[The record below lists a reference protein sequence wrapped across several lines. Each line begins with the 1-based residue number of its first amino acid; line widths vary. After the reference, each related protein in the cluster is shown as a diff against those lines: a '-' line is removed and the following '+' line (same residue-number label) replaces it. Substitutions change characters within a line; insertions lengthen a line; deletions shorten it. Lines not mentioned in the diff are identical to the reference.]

1 MIDTDI
7 SGSDQLVPGG
17 ADVAGGGGA
26 GVAETP
32 E

>member
-7 SGSDQLVPGG
+7 SCGNQLVPGG
-17 ADVAGGGGA
+17 ADAAGGCGD